1 MQEPDAFIPLAS
13 IVISEESFDAIL
25 QEVVDMACAGIA
37 SCSMAGITLLERG
50 GPTTAAST
58 NEVAG
63 RIDATQYEVN
73 SGPCLDAYRH
83 QVVNHIE
90 ATASDERWPE
100 FSRAAHADG
109 VLSTL
114 SLPLIVGG
122 DGLGAL
128 NLYSNEESGFD
139 DFDERMG
146 TVFAN
151 HASVTLA
158 NARAYWAT
166 EELRRNLE
174 IALETR
180 GVIDQAKGIL
190 MGEQGCS
197 AEEAFDILRRASQR
211 ENRKLHDIAQEIVAN
226 AQRSS

>member
-13 IVISEESFDAIL
+13 IVVSEETFDGIL
-25 QEVVDMACAGIA
+25 QHVVDMACAGID
-37 SCSMAGITLLERG
+37 SCSMAGITMLDRS

-73 SGPCLDAYRH
+73 SGPCLDAYRR
-83 QVVNHIE
+83 QVVNRIE
-90 ATASDERWPE
+90 STDSDERWPE
-100 FSRAAHADG
+100 FSRAANAEG

-128 NLYSNEESGFD
+128 NLYSEDESGFD
-139 DFDERMG
+139 EVDVQMG
-146 TVFAN
+146 TIFAS

-158 NARAYWAT
+158 NARAYWAN

-190 MGEQGCS
+190 MARGLQFGRGVRHPPPRLAAVEP
-197 AEEAFDILRRASQR
+197 ETT
-211 ENRKLHDIAQEIVAN
+211 
-226 AQRSS
+226 